1 MKEFGMTAPVLSKRM
16 CETAYERLVATPEEQ
31 KSELIDL
38 NHAPSLKN
46 LPPAYV
52 VTAEYDPLRDEGE
65 YYAARLFKNN
75 VPVSC
80 ITAPW
85 IATSEVLSL
94 AETPVIIVI
103 LVCPC
108 KGPSLDVMACF
119 RPYSAATRLLI
130 DMHLCMLPY
139 FTRNMT

>member
-1 MKEFGMTAPVLSKRM
+1 MKEFGTTAPVLSKRM

-31 KSELIDL
+31 RSELIDL
-38 NHAPSLKN
+38 NHAPSVKN

-80 ITAPW
+80 LTAPW
-85 IATSEVLSL
+85 IATSGMLSL
-94 AETPVIIVI
+94 AEISEALGPVIMII
-103 LVCPC
+103 FFCPC
-108 KGPSLDVMACF
+108 KGPYSTGLTQALH
-119 RPYSAATRLLI
+119 RPYSTVTRLSV
-130 DMHLCMLPY
+130 DMK
-139 FTRNMT
+139 RSN